1 MSASPSALPYPRES
15 LPLSKVCAPSAL
27 PYPRASLPLSK
38 VCAPSA
44 LPYPRASL
52 PLSKVCAPSDL
63 PPKTLQKLRL
73 VRCGVCASPA
83 LKLCARVC
91 HQHPAPLLCQRAP
104 FRGCEKR
111 QMRVPCAHG
120 CCLLMLC
127 SCPLP
132 SSAVLAAVPRQ
143 VLRLG
148 CALVPR
154 TDIPSLA
161 LLPCAVC
168 CAPRCRQ
175 RTGARISRQLR
186 LERTTHTH
194 LPLFA

>member
-1 MSASPSALPYPRES
+1 MAVGANLPFFEENTLGGLRYSLRPLPCPILGHLYP
-15 LPLSKVCAPSAL
+15 LPKPVRPL
-27 PYPRASLPLSK
+27 PFPILGHLYPLPKSVRPHKILK
-38 VCAPSA
+38 
-44 LPYPRASL
+44 
-52 PLSKVCAPSDL
+52 
-63 PPKTLQKLRL
+63 KLRL
-73 VRCGVCASPA
+73 VRREVCASPA
-83 LKLCARVC
+83 LPLCARVC
-91 HQHPAPLLCQRAP
+91 HQYPAHLLCQRAP
-104 FRGCEKR
+104 CRGCAKR

-120 CCLLMLC
+120 CCLLMLR

-132 SSAVLAAVPRQ
+132 SSAVLAAVTRQ

-175 RTGARISRQLR
+175 RSGARISRQLR

-194 LPLFA
+194 LPLCA

>member
-1 MSASPSALPYPRES
+1 MPHPQASLPLAEVCAPSALFHPRAS
-15 LPLSKVCAPSAL
+15 LPLAEVCAPSAL
-27 PYPRASLPLSK
+27 PHPQASLPLAE
-38 VCAPSA
+38 VYAPSA
-44 LPYPRASL
+44 LPH
-52 PLSKVCAPSDL
+52 
-63 PPKTLQKLRL
+63 KTLKKLRL
-73 VRCGVCASPA
+73 VRRRVCSPPA
-83 LKLCARVC
+83 LPLCARVC
-91 HQHPAPLLCQRAP
+91 HQSPAPLLCQRAP
-104 FRGCEKR
+104 CRGCAKR

-132 SSAVLAAVPRQ
+132 SSAVLAAVTRQ

-194 LPLFA
+194 LPLCA